1 MADLRVAVIGAGI
14 IGGTHIATLGRS
26 RGVALCAVVDPTDA
40 GAAQA
45 AEQGVPHYRDVS
57 DLLDAGGA
65 DAAVVATPNHTHV
78 PIATVL
84 LQAGLPVLLE
94 KPVANSV
101 AEGLELQAV
110 VEATGVPLLVGH
122 HRRHNPMVKAARAAI
137 ADGLFGTLVTANVQA
152 VMAKPAAYFDVK
164 WRSQPGA
171 GGVMAINLIHEID
184 LLRHLFGEISEAQGL
199 VSGAARGL
207 EVEDSAAAILT
218 FANGGIASVVTT
230 DAGCGP
236 WTYDLGSGE
245 SPRLPVHD
253 IYAHSYAGTKAGMSL
268 PDAAFW
274 THPGTPDWFD
284 RMARGTLDFAP
295 ADPFVGQMEHFGALA
310 RGDTAPLVS
319 CADGIANMAVIE
331 AIRRSAETGERV
343 RL

>member
-26 RGVALCAVVDPTDA
+26 RGMALCCVVDPTEA
-40 GAAQA
+40 GAAHA
-45 AEQGVPHYRDVS
+45 AERGVPHHADVEAM
-57 DLLDAGGA
+57 LAAGGA

-84 LQAGLPVLLE
+84 LKAGIPVLLE
-94 KPVANSV
+94 KPVANTV
-101 AEGLELQAV
+101 AEGEALRAV
-110 VEATGVPLLVGH
+110 AEQTGVPLLVGH

-137 ADGLFGTLVTANVQA
+137 SEGRFGTLVTANVQA
-152 VMAKPAAYFDVK
+152 VMAKPQAYFDVK
-164 WRSQPGA
+164 WRTQPGA

-184 LLRHLFGEISEAQGL
+184 LLRHLFGEVSRVQGTIS
-199 VSGAARGL
+199 SAARGL
-207 EVEDSAAAILT
+207 EVEDSAAAILE
-218 FANGGIASVVTT
+218 FADGGIASVVTT

-274 THPGTPDWFD
+274 THPGAPDWFQK
-284 RMARGTLDFAP
+284 MERGRLDFAP
-295 ADPFVGQMEHFGALA
+295 SDPFVGQMEHFGALA
-310 RGDTAPLVS
+310 RGEAEPLVS

-331 AIRRSAETGERV
+331 AIRSSAETGRPV
-343 RL
+343 SL